1 MKLASL
7 KGPTRDG
14 TLLLVDENLSRAVAV
29 TDIAPT
35 MQYALE
41 HWHTVER
48 LLLNEF
54 EAIDSGT
61 DRPILDFQKLLEEGK
76 VAAPLPRT
84 HQWLDGSSYLTH
96 VERVRRARN
105 DTVPE
110 SYYREPL
117 MYQGGGDSMLGPRDD
132 IEVLSEDWGVDLEGE
147 VGVIIGDVKMGAAPA
162 ECVDAVRLV
171 VLINDVSYRKLIP
184 AELQKGFGFVN
195 GKGLNALSP
204 VAVTPDELG
213 GAWSDEK
220 GAGKLDFRLVCHV
233 RGYWFGNP
241 NCADD
246 MNFSLYDL
254 ISHAAKTR
262 PLMAGTLIGSGTIS
276 NRDKA
281 TGYACIMEKR
291 LVEQVELGA
300 AMEEFLKFGDEVE
313 IDMFDHH
320 GETIFG
326 SIKNRVVN
334 ANASVNEIRFE

>member
-14 TLLLVDENLSRAVAV
+14 TLLLVNENLTRAVAV
-29 TDIAPT
+29 ADIAPT

-41 HWHTVER
+41 HWHAVER

-54 EAIDSGT
+54 EAIDCGT
-61 DRPILDFQKLLEEGK
+61 SRTIIDFQQELAEKR
-76 VAAPLPRT
+76 VAAPLPRS
-84 HQWLDGSSYLTH
+84 HQWLDGSAYLSH

-105 DTVPE
+105 DKVPE
-110 SYYREPL
+110 SFYTEPL

-132 IEVLSEDWGVDLEGE
+132 IPALSEDWGADLEGE
-147 VGVIIGDVKMGAAPA
+147 VGVITGDVKMGATPA
-162 ECVDAVRLV
+162 EAALAVRLV
-171 VLINDVSYRKLIP
+171 VLINDISFRRLIP

-213 GAWSDEK
+213 GAWCDEK
-220 GAGKLDFRLVCHV
+220 GAGKLDYRLVCHV
-233 RGYWFGNP
+233 RGQWFGNP
-241 NCADD
+241 NAADD
-246 MNFSLYDL
+246 MTFSLFDL
-254 ISHAAKTR
+254 VAHAAKTR
-262 PLMAGTLIGSGTIS
+262 PLMAGTLIGSGTVS
-276 NRDKA
+276 NHDKT

-300 AMEEFLKFGDEVE
+300 AKEDFLHFGDEIE

-326 SIKNRVVN
+326 AIKNRVVD
-334 ANASVNEIRFE
+334 ANAGGDE

>member
-14 TLLLVDENLSRAVAV
+14 TLLLVNEALTRAVAV
-29 TDIAPT
+29 QDIAPT

-41 HWHTVER
+41 HWHAVER
-48 LLLNEF
+48 LLINEF
-54 EAIDSGT
+54 EAIDCGT
-61 DRPILDFQKLLEEGK
+61 DRPIIDFRQALDDGK

-84 HQWLDGSSYLTH
+84 HQWLDGSAYLSH

-110 SYYREPL
+110 SFYTNPL

-132 IEVLSEDWGVDLEGE
+132 VEVLSEDWGVDLEGE
-147 VGVIIGDVKMGAAPA
+147 VGVITGDVKMGATPA
-162 ECVDAVRLV
+162 ECAEAIRLV
-171 VLINDVSYRKLIP
+171 VLINDISFRKLIP
-184 AELQKGFGFVN
+184 AELAKGFGFVN
-195 GKGLNALSP
+195 SKGLNALSP

-220 GAGKLDFRLVCHV
+220 GAGKLDYRLVCHV
-233 RGYWFGNP
+233 RGQWFGNP
-241 NCADD
+241 NAADD
-246 MNFSLYDL
+246 MTFSLLDL
-254 ISHAAKTR
+254 VSHAAKTR
-262 PLMAGTLIGSGTIS
+262 PLMAGTLIGSGTVS
-276 NRDKA
+276 NHDKA

-300 AMEEFLKFGDEVE
+300 AKEDFLRFGDEVD

-326 SIKNRVVN
+326 AIRNRI
-334 ANASVNEIRFE
+334 AKAGGK

>member
-29 TDIAPT
+29 PDIAPT
-35 MQYALE
+35 MQFALE
-41 HWHTVER
+41 HWKAVE
-48 LLLNEF
+48 LQLINEF

-61 DRPILDFQKLLEEGK
+61 NRPIIDFQKALAEGK

-84 HQWLDGSSYLTH
+84 HQWLDGSAYLSH
-96 VERVRRARN
+96 VERVRRAR
-105 DTVPE
+105 DVKVPE
-110 SYYREPL
+110 SFYTDPL
-117 MYQGGGDSMLGPRDD
+117 MYQGGGDSMLGPRDN
-132 IEVLSEDWGVDLEGE
+132 IEVLSEDWGVDFEGE
-147 VGVIIGDVKMGAAPA
+147 VGVIIGDVKMGATPA
-162 ECVDAVRLV
+162 EAALAVRLV
-171 VLINDVSYRKLIP
+171 VLINDVSYRNLIP
-184 AELQKGFGFVN
+184 AELTKGFGFVTS
-195 GKGLNALSP
+195 KGLNALSP

-233 RGYWFGNP
+233 RGHWFGNP

-246 MNFSLYDL
+246 MTFSLYDL
-254 ISHAAKTR
+254 IAHAAKTR

-276 NRDKA
+276 NHDTK

-291 LVEQVELGA
+291 LVEKVELGA
-300 AMEEFLKFGDEVE
+300 AKEEFLKFGDEVE

-326 SIKNRVVN
+326 SIKNRMVK
-334 ANASVNEIRFE
+334 AGAK

>member
-29 TDIAPT
+29 PDIAPT

-41 HWHTVER
+41 HWHAIER
-48 LLLNEF
+48 DLLNEF

-61 DRPILDFQKLLEEGK
+61 SRPIIDFQKALAEGK

-84 HQWLDGSSYLTH
+84 HQWLDGSAYLSH

-110 SYYREPL
+110 SYFTNPL
-117 MYQGGGDSMLGPRDD
+117 MYQGGGDSMLGPRDN
-132 IEVLSEDWGVDLEGE
+132 IEVLSEDWGVDLEAE
-147 VGVIIGDVKMGAAPA
+147 VGVITGDVKMGATPA
-162 ECVDAVRLV
+162 EAAEAVRLV
-171 VLINDVSYRKLIP
+171 VLINDISYRKLIP

-195 GKGLNALSP
+195 GKGLNAMSP

-220 GAGKLDFRLVCHV
+220 GAGKLDYRMVCHV
-233 RGYWFGNP
+233 RGHWFGNP
-241 NCADD
+241 NAADD
-246 MNFSLYDL
+246 MTFSLFDL
-254 ISHAAKTR
+254 VSHAAKTR
-262 PLMAGTLIGSGTIS
+262 PLMAGTLIGSGTVS
-276 NRDKA
+276 NHDKS

-291 LVEQVELGA
+291 VVEQVELGEA
-300 AMEEFLKFGDEVE
+300 KEDFLRFGDEID

-326 SIKNRVVN
+326 NIHNKMVKAGSQ
-334 ANASVNEIRFE
+334 

>member
-14 TLLLVDENLSRAVAV
+14 TLLLVNESLTRAVAV
-29 TDIAPT
+29 ADIAPT

-41 HWHTVER
+41 HWPAVER

-54 EAIDSGT
+54 EAIDCGT
-61 DRPILDFQKLLEEGK
+61 SRTIIDFQQALAEKK

-84 HQWLDGSSYLTH
+84 HQWLDGSAYLSH

-105 DTVPE
+105 DKVPE
-110 SYYREPL
+110 SFYTEPL

-132 IEVLSEDWGVDLEGE
+132 IPALSEDWGVDLEGE
-147 VGVIIGDVKMGAAPA
+147 VGVITGDVKMGATPA
-162 ECVDAVRLV
+162 EAALAVRLV
-171 VLINDVSYRKLIP
+171 VLINDISFRRLIP

-195 GKGLNALSP
+195 GKGLNSLSP

-213 GAWSDEK
+213 GAWCDEK
-220 GAGKLDFRLVCHV
+220 GAGKLDYRLVCHV
-233 RGYWFGNP
+233 RGQWFGNP
-241 NCADD
+241 NAADD
-246 MNFSLYDL
+246 MTFSLFDL
-254 ISHAAKTR
+254 VAHAAKTR
-262 PLMAGTLIGSGTIS
+262 PLMAGTLIGSGTVS
-276 NRDKA
+276 NHDKT
-281 TGYACIMEKR
+281 TGYVCIMEKR

-300 AMEEFLKFGDEVE
+300 AREDFLHFGDEIE

-326 SIKNRVVN
+326 AIKNRLIKAGTV
-334 ANASVNEIRFE
+334 

>member
-14 TLLLVDENLSRAVAV
+14 TLLLVNENLTRAVAV
-29 TDIAPT
+29 ADIAPT

-41 HWHTVER
+41 HWKEVER

-54 EAIDSGT
+54 EAIDCGT
-61 DRPILDFQKLLEEGK
+61 SRPIVDFQQALAEGQ

-84 HQWLDGSSYLTH
+84 HQWLDGSAYLSH

-105 DTVPE
+105 DKVPE
-110 SYYREPL
+110 SFYTEPL

-132 IEVLSEDWGVDLEGE
+132 IEALSEEWGVDLEGE
-147 VGVIIGDVKMGAAPA
+147 VGVITGDVKMGATPA
-162 ECVDAVRLV
+162 EAALAVRLV
-171 VLINDVSYRKLIP
+171 VLINDISFRRLIP

-233 RGYWFGNP
+233 RGQWFGNP
-241 NCADD
+241 NAADD
-246 MNFSLYDL
+246 MTFSLFDL
-254 ISHAAKTR
+254 IAHAARTR
-262 PLMAGTLIGSGTIS
+262 PLKAGTLIGSGTVS
-276 NRDKA
+276 NQDKA

-300 AMEEFLKFGDEVE
+300 AKEAFLKYGDDIE

-326 SIKNRVVN
+326 AIKNRLVN
-334 ANASVNEIRFE
+334 AGSK

>member
-14 TLLLVDENLSRAVAV
+14 TLLLVDVNLSHAVAI

-41 HWHTVER
+41 HWHAVER
-48 LLLNEF
+48 EMLNEF
-54 EAIDSGT
+54 EAINCGT
-61 DRPILDFQKLLEEGK
+61 SRPIIDFQKALADNQ

-84 HQWLDGSSYLTH
+84 HQWLDGSAYLSH

-105 DTVPE
+105 DKVPE
-110 SYYREPL
+110 SFYTEPL
-117 MYQGGGDSMLGPRDD
+117 MYQGGGDSMLGPRDE
-132 IEVLSEDWGVDLEGE
+132 IAVLSEDWGVDLEGE
-147 VGVIIGDVKMGAAPA
+147 VGVIIGDVKIGATPA
-162 ECVDAVRLV
+162 EAANAVRMV
-171 VLINDVSYRKLIP
+171 VLINDISYRKLIP

-220 GAGKLDFRLVCHV
+220 GAGKLDLRLVCHV
-233 RGYWFGNP
+233 RGRWFGNP

-254 ISHAAKTR
+254 IAHAAKTR

-276 NRDKA
+276 NHDKA

-300 AMEEFLKFGDEVE
+300 AKEEFLKFGDEVE

-320 GETIFG
+320 GQTIFG
-326 SIKNRVVN
+326 SIRNRVVE
-334 ANASVNEIRFE
+334 AGTR

>member
-14 TLLLVDENLSRAVAV
+14 TLLLVDENLSRAVEV

-41 HWHTVER
+41 HWHAVER

-84 HQWLDGSSYLTH
+84 HQWLDGSAYLSH

-117 MYQGGGDSMLGPRDD
+117 MYQGGGDSMLGPRDE
-132 IEVLSEDWGVDLEGE
+132 IAVLSEDWGVDLEGE
-147 VGVIIGDVKMGAAPA
+147 VGVIIGDVKMGATPA
-162 ECVDAVRLV
+162 ECADAVRLV
-171 VLINDVSYRKLIP
+171 VLINDISYRKLIP
-184 AELQKGFGFVN
+184 TELQKGFGFVN

-246 MNFSLYDL
+246 MNFSIYDL

-262 PLMAGTLIGSGTIS
+262 PLMAGTLIGSGTVS
-276 NRDKA
+276 NHDKA

-334 ANASVNEIRFE
+334 ANVDEIGYE

>member
-14 TLLLVDENLSRAVAV
+14 TLLLVDENLSRAVEVA
-29 TDIAPT
+29 DIAPT

-41 HWHTVER
+41 HWHAVEAQ
-48 LLLNEF
+48 LLNEF

-61 DRPILDFQKLLEEGK
+61 DRTILDFQKLLAEGK

-84 HQWLDGSSYLTH
+84 HQWLDGSAYLSH
-96 VERVRRARN
+96 VERVRRARG
-105 DTVPE
+105 DKVPE
-110 SYYREPL
+110 SFYTDPL
-117 MYQGGGDSMLGPRDD
+117 MYQGGGDAMLGPRDD

-147 VGVIIGDVKMGAAPA
+147 VGVITGDVKMGATAA
-162 ECVDAVRLV
+162 EAADAVRLI

-195 GKGLNALSP
+195 GKGQNALSP

-213 GAWSDEK
+213 GAWCDQK

-233 RGYWFGNP
+233 RGEWFGNP
-241 NCADD
+241 NAADD
-246 MNFSLYDL
+246 MTFSLFDL
-254 ISHAAKTR
+254 VAHAAKTR
-262 PLMAGTLIGSGTIS
+262 PLKAGTLIGSGTVS
-276 NRDKA
+276 NQDKA

-300 AMEEFLKFGDEVE
+300 AKEDFLRFGDEID

-326 SIKNRVVN
+326 AIHNRLVKYQG
-334 ANASVNEIRFE
+334 

>member
-7 KGPTRDG
+7 KGPTLDG
-14 TLLLVDENLSRAVAV
+14 TLLLVDEGLERAVAV
-29 TDIAPT
+29 ADIAPT

-41 HWHTVER
+41 HWQAVER
-48 LLLNEF
+48 ELLNEF
-54 EAIDSGT
+54 EAINCGT
-61 DRPILDFQKLLEEGK
+61 NRPIIDFQRALEDGK

-84 HQWLDGSSYLTH
+84 HQWLDGSAYLSH

-105 DTVPE
+105 DKVPE
-110 SYYREPL
+110 SFYSEPL

-147 VGVIIGDVKMGAAPA
+147 VGVIIGDVKMGSTPA
-162 ECVDAVRLV
+162 EVAAAVRLV
-171 VLINDVSYRKLIP
+171 VLINDISYRKLIP

-213 GAWSDEK
+213 GAWGDEK
-220 GAGKLDFRLVCHV
+220 GAGKVDLRLVCHV
-233 RGYWFGNP
+233 RGHWFGNP

-246 MNFSLYDL
+246 MNFSLYEL
-254 ISHAAKTR
+254 IAHAAKTR
-262 PLMAGTLIGSGTIS
+262 PLMAGTLIGSGTVS
-276 NRDKA
+276 NHDKT

-300 AMEEFLKFGDEVE
+300 AKEELLRFGDGIE

-320 GETIFG
+320 GKTIFG
-326 SIKNRVVN
+326 SIKNRMVK
-334 ANASVNEIRFE
+334 AGAK

>member
-14 TLLLVDENLSRAVAV
+14 TLLLVNENLTRAVAV
-29 TDIAPT
+29 ADIAPT

-41 HWHTVER
+41 HWHAVER

-54 EAIDSGT
+54 EAIDCGT
-61 DRPILDFQKLLEEGK
+61 SRTIIDFQQELAEKR
-76 VAAPLPRT
+76 VAAPLPRS
-84 HQWLDGSSYLTH
+84 HQWLDGSAYLSH

-105 DTVPE
+105 DKVPE
-110 SYYREPL
+110 SFYTEPL

-132 IEVLSEDWGVDLEGE
+132 IPALSEDWGADLEGE
-147 VGVIIGDVKMGAAPA
+147 VGVITGDVKMGATPA
-162 ECVDAVRLV
+162 EAALAVRLV
-171 VLINDVSYRKLIP
+171 VLINDISFRRLIP

-213 GAWSDEK
+213 GAWCDEK
-220 GAGKLDFRLVCHV
+220 GAGKLDYRLVCHV
-233 RGYWFGNP
+233 RGQWFGNP
-241 NCADD
+241 NAADD
-246 MNFSLYDL
+246 MTFSLFDL
-254 ISHAAKTR
+254 VAHAAKTR
-262 PLMAGTLIGSGTIS
+262 PLMAGTLIGSGTVS
-276 NRDKA
+276 NHDKT

-300 AMEEFLKFGDEVE
+300 AKEDFLHFGDEIE

-326 SIKNRVVN
+326 AIKNRLIKSGTV
-334 ANASVNEIRFE
+334 

>member
-1 MKLASL
+1 M
-7 KGPTRDG
+7 
-14 TLLLVDENLSRAVAV
+14 
-29 TDIAPT
+29 
-35 MQYALE
+35 
-41 HWHTVER
+41 
-48 LLLNEF
+48 
-54 EAIDSGT
+54 
-61 DRPILDFQKLLEEGK
+61 
-76 VAAPLPRT
+76 AAPLPRT
-84 HQWLDGSSYLTH
+84 HQWLDGSAYLSH

-132 IEVLSEDWGVDLEGE
+132 IAVLSEDWGVDLEGE
-147 VGVIIGDVKMGAAPA
+147 VGVIIGDVKMGATPA
-162 ECVDAVRLV
+162 ECADAVRLV
-171 VLINDVSYRKLIP
+171 VLINDISYRKLIP

-246 MNFSLYDL
+246 MNFSIYDL

-276 NRDKA
+276 NHDKA

-334 ANASVNEIRFE
+334 ANADEIGYE

>member
-14 TLLLVDENLSRAVAV
+14 TLLLVDEALARAVAV
-29 TDIAPT
+29 PDIAPT

-41 HWHTVER
+41 HWNAVE
-48 LLLNEF
+48 LQLINEF

-61 DRPILDFQKLLEEGK
+61 NRPIIDFQKALAEGK

-84 HQWLDGSSYLTH
+84 HQWLDGSAYLSH

-110 SYYREPL
+110 SFYTNPL
-117 MYQGGGDSMLGPRDD
+117 MYQGGGDAMLGPRDD

-147 VGVIIGDVKMGAAPA
+147 VGVITGDVKMGATAA
-162 ECVDAVRLV
+162 EAAMAVRLV
-171 VLINDVSYRKLIP
+171 VLINDISYRKLIP
-184 AELQKGFGFVN
+184 AELAKGFGFVN
-195 GKGLNALSP
+195 SKGQNALSP

-233 RGYWFGNP
+233 RDKWFGNP
-241 NCADD
+241 NAADD
-246 MNFSLYDL
+246 MTFSLYDL
-254 ISHAAKTR
+254 VAHASRTR
-262 PLMAGTLIGSGTIS
+262 ALMAGTLIGSGTVS
-276 NRDKA
+276 NHDKT

-300 AMEEFLKFGDEVE
+300 AKEDFLRFGEEVE

-326 SIKNRVVN
+326 AIRNRMVK
-334 ANASVNEIRFE
+334 AGSR

>member
-14 TLLLVDENLSRAVAV
+14 SLLLVNENLTRAVAV
-29 TDIAPT
+29 ADIAPT

-41 HWHTVER
+41 HWKEVER

-54 EAIDSGT
+54 EAIDCGT
-61 DRPILDFQKLLEEGK
+61 SRPIVDFQKALAGGH

-84 HQWLDGSSYLTH
+84 HQWLDGSAYLSH

-105 DTVPE
+105 DKVPE
-110 SYYREPL
+110 SFYTEPL

-132 IEVLSEDWGVDLEGE
+132 IEALSEEWGVDLEGE
-147 VGVIIGDVKMGAAPA
+147 VGVITGDVKMGATPA
-162 ECVDAVRLV
+162 EAALAVRLV
-171 VLINDVSYRKLIP
+171 VLINDISFRKLIP

-233 RGYWFGNP
+233 RGQWFGNP
-241 NCADD
+241 NAADD
-246 MNFSLYDL
+246 MTFSLFDL
-254 ISHAAKTR
+254 VAHAARTR
-262 PLMAGTLIGSGTIS
+262 PLKAGTLIGSGTVS
-276 NRDKA
+276 NQDKT
-281 TGYACIMEKR
+281 TGFACIMEKR

-300 AMEEFLKFGDEVE
+300 ARESFLKFGDDIE

-326 SIKNRVVN
+326 AIKNRLVKAGN
-334 ANASVNEIRFE
+334 K

>member
-14 TLLLVDENLSRAVAV
+14 TLLLVDENLTRAVAV
-29 TDIAPT
+29 IDIAPT
-35 MQYALE
+35 MQFALE
-41 HWHTVER
+41 HWHTIEH

-61 DRPILDFQKLLEEGK
+61 DRPILDFQQLLEEGK
-76 VAAPLPRT
+76 IAAPLPRT

-132 IEVLSEDWGVDLEGE
+132 IAVLSEDWGVDLEGE
-147 VGVIIGDVKMGAAPA
+147 IGVIIGDVKMGATPA
-162 ECVDAVRLV
+162 ECADAVRLL
-171 VLINDVSYRKLIP
+171 VLINDISYRRLIP

-326 SIKNRVVN
+326 SIKNRVVD
-334 ANASVNEIRFE
+334 ANAGGNE

>member
-14 TLLLVDENLSRAVAV
+14 TLLLVNENLTRAVAV
-29 TDIAPT
+29 ADIAPT

-41 HWHTVER
+41 HWHAVER

-54 EAIDSGT
+54 EAIDCGT
-61 DRPILDFQKLLEEGK
+61 SRTIIDFQQELAEKR
-76 VAAPLPRT
+76 VAAPLPRS
-84 HQWLDGSSYLTH
+84 HQWLDGSAYLSH

-105 DTVPE
+105 DKVPE
-110 SYYREPL
+110 SFYTEPL

-132 IEVLSEDWGVDLEGE
+132 IPALSEDWGADLEGE
-147 VGVIIGDVKMGAAPA
+147 VGVITGDVKMGATPA
-162 ECVDAVRLV
+162 EAALAVRLV
-171 VLINDVSYRKLIP
+171 VLINDISFRRLIP

-213 GAWSDEK
+213 GAWCDEK
-220 GAGKLDFRLVCHV
+220 GAGKLDYRLVCHV
-233 RGYWFGNP
+233 RGQWFGNP
-241 NCADD
+241 NAADD
-246 MNFSLYDL
+246 MTFSLFDL
-254 ISHAAKTR
+254 VAHAAKTR
-262 PLMAGTLIGSGTIS
+262 PLMAGTLIGSGTVS
-276 NRDKA
+276 NHDKT

-300 AMEEFLKFGDEVE
+300 AKEDFLRFGDEIG

-326 SIKNRVVN
+326 AIKNRLIKAGTV
-334 ANASVNEIRFE
+334 

>member
-14 TLLLVDENLSRAVAV
+14 TLLLVDEDLSRAVAV
-29 TDIAPT
+29 QDIAPT

-41 HWHTVER
+41 HWHTVEP

-61 DRPILDFQKLLEEGK
+61 DRPILDFQKLLTEGK
-76 VAAPLPRT
+76 IAAPLPRT
-84 HQWLDGSSYLTH
+84 HQWMDGSAYLSH

-105 DTVPE
+105 DKVPE
-110 SYYREPL
+110 SFYSDPL

-132 IEVLSEDWGVDLEGE
+132 IEVPTEDWGVDLEGE
-147 VGVIIGDVKMGAAPA
+147 VGVITGDVKMGATAA
-162 ECVDAVRLV
+162 EAADAVRLV
-171 VLINDVSYRKLIP
+171 VLINDISYRKLIP
-184 AELQKGFGFVN
+184 AELAKGFGFVQS
-195 GKGLNALSP
+195 KGLNALSP

-213 GAWSDEK
+213 GAWNDQK

-233 RGYWFGNP
+233 RGEWFGNP
-241 NCADD
+241 NAADD
-246 MNFSLYDL
+246 MTFSLFDL
-254 ISHAAKTR
+254 IAHAAKTR
-262 PLMAGTLIGSGTIS
+262 PLKAGTLIGSGTVS
-276 NRDKA
+276 NHDKT

-300 AMEEFLKFGDEVE
+300 AKEDFLRFGDEID

-326 SIKNRVVN
+326 AIHNKLVKYPG
-334 ANASVNEIRFE
+334 